1 MPDSVDPIT
10 SRIIGRGLISA
21 EAIYQEI
28 RERII
33 QEFGESGRF
42 ITLPSQ
48 LESVRQIL
56 EAAEPT
62 LASHLSDTQLAAWL
76 AGFWDTSKQFPRS
89 LQREFEFANEGPAK
103 PPGEVTLPWGDDEP
117 LIRFPLLDNAAE
129 SLLQRGILTREQF
142 DEASAAIK
150 QQSFTIAGEHTTETL
165 TKFRDELWR
174 DVSEGTSLDS
184 YSARVQEI
192 ADASSIG
199 PARVENIYRTN
210 VQAAFRDGRETL
222 AANPIVSEMFP
233 YQQYLPIHDAR
244 ARKEHRDLE
253 FLGLNGTNI
262 YRREDPF
269 WDSFT
274 PPWSWMC
281 RCGVSL
287 LTLKE
292 AASLGVSEASE
303 WLETGFKPPLVSR
316 LPFIPFEPKP
326 GFGGRGRVLRMSH
339 AGAIQ

>member
-103 PPGEVTLPWGDDEP
+103 PPGALIMPWGDDEP

-129 SLLQRGILTREQF
+129 SLLQRGILTRE
-142 DEASAAIK
+142 
-150 QQSFTIAGEHTTETL
+150 
-165 TKFRDELWR
+165 
-174 DVSEGTSLDS
+174 
-184 YSARVQEI
+184 
-192 ADASSIG
+192 
-199 PARVENIYRTN
+199 
-210 VQAAFRDGRETL
+210 
-222 AANPIVSEMFP
+222 
-233 YQQYLPIHDAR
+233 
-244 ARKEHRDLE
+244 
-253 FLGLNGTNI
+253 
-262 YRREDPF
+262 
-269 WDSFT
+269 
-274 PPWSWMC
+274 
-281 RCGVSL
+281 
-287 LTLKE
+287 
-292 AASLGVSEASE
+292 
-303 WLETGFKPPLVSR
+303 
-316 LPFIPFEPKP
+316 
-326 GFGGRGRVLRMSH
+326 
-339 AGAIQ
+339 